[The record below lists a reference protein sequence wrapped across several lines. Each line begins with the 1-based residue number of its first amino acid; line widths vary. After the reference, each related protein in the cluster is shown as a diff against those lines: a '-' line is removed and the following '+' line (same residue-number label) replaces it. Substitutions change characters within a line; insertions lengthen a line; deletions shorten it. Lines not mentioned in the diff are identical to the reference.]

1 MTHTHIELAKDL
13 IKEIQYR
20 AHVYHEQSKAYAEFS
35 NSQAIIFQ
43 KAAQHEYAYARIL
56 MGVN

>member
-1 MTHTHIELAKDL
+1 MSYTPELAQEL
-13 IKEIQYR
+13 IKETQYR
-20 AHVYHEQSKAYAEFS
+20 AHIYHEQSKVYTG
-35 NSQAIIFQ
+35 SQAIIMQ